1 MSPNRCRAASSIRA
15 GTVVV
20 VVLAEKAKYFTTT
33 DNRIVMTARTIVAV
47 DAVHYRDFSA
57 TVELRYDPLCLLDE

>member
-1 MSPNRCRAASSIRA
+1 MSPNGCRTASSILA

-20 VVLAEKAKYFTTT
+20 VLVEKAKYFTTT
-33 DNRIVMTARTIVAV
+33 DNRIVTASIIVAV